1 MARLRGHVDGT
12 ATNFGYDADDLLT
25 QAGNLAVTRDAQNGR
40 ITGTTAGDVSTA
52 RTYDGFGAVASLD
65 TNTGTMPLYQAS
77 YTRDADGRI
86 TQAVE
91 DQNGV
96 ITTWG
101 YTYDSRGRLSTVS
114 ENGSV
119 LDTYGYD
126 ANGNRISVNGQ
137 TVATYNADD
146 QLTSYNGV
154 PYTYAA
160 DGSLASAG
168 STTYQYDALGH
179 LLEVKTPTETITYT
193 YDGLGRRVGKS
204 VNGTLVEGFLY
215 ADGIHPIAEL
225 DGSGNV
231 VATFVY
237 GTRPNVP
244 DLMIKGG
251 VTYRIISDQ
260 LGSPVEVI
268 NTATGAVIE
277 QISYDS
283 WGNITSDSNPGFQ
296 PFGFAGGLY
305 DADTGL
311 AHFGARDY
319 DPVTGRWTTRDPM
332 GFAGGDTNLYGYV
345 LQDPVNLE
353 DGLGLYWQY
362 SQSTGTLTHISD
374 QTGKVTA
381 TYPGGYSG
389 FGPGLNNPAMENK
402 AFEGPIPQGKW
413 SIGPPHWDKH
423 TGPYT
428 LDLHPDSGTNTFGR
442 HFFRMHGDNSL
453 LNHSASQGCIIM
465 PPDVRRKVWN
475 SNDHALTV
483 VK

>member
-1 MARLRGHVDGT
+1 
-12 ATNFGYDADDLLT
+12 YDPF
-25 QAGNLAVTRDAQNGR
+25 
-40 ITGTTAGDVSTA
+40 GDVSQLSATS
-52 RTYDGFGAVASLD
+52 YGALVYQ
-65 TNTGTMPLYQAS
+65 GTF
-77 YTRDADGRI
+77 TRDADGRI
-86 TQAVE
+86 TQDVE
-91 DQNGV
+91 NLNGTT
-96 ITTWG
+96 TTWG
-101 YTYDSRGRLSTVS
+101 YSYDARGRLSTVS

-119 LDTYGYD
+119 IDTYGYD

-179 LLEVKTPTETITYT
+179 LLEVKTSTETITYT
-193 YDGLGRRVGKS
+193 YDGLGRRVGKA

-215 ADGIHPIAEL
+215 ADGLHPIAEL

-244 DLMIKGG
+244 DLMLKGG

-268 NTATGAVIE
+268 DTATGAVVE
-277 QISYDS
+277 QLSYDA

-311 AHFGARDY
+311 VHFGARDY
-319 DPVTGRWTTRDPM
+319 DPAIGRWTTRDPL

-345 LQDPVNLE
+345 LQDPINLE

-362 SQSTGTLTHISD
+362 SQSTGTLVHISD
-374 QTGKVTA
+374 QTGKTTA
-381 TYPGGYSG
+381 TYYGSYSG
-389 FGPGLNNPAMENK
+389 FGKGLNNPNMESVRNM
-402 AFEGPIPQGKW
+402 GPIPQGDW
-413 SIGPPHWDKH
+413 SIGPPHSDGH
-423 TGPYT
+423 LGPFVMN
-428 LDLHPDSGTNTFGR
+428 LSPMPGTNTFGR
-442 HFFRMHGDNSL
+442 TLFRWHGNLKSGPPFR
-453 LNHSASQGCIIM
+453 ASHGCIVSS
-465 PPDVRRKVWN
+465 PWVRHIVWK
-475 SNDHALTV
+475 SGDHKLV
-483 VK
+483 VVR